1 MKAVSPRPRG
11 LFVGAPDES
20 ETALT
25 NKLARDFDLTMQPGE
40 QPLPASGWPEVILVA
55 AGAPMAVRRKV
66 ARWRRRRCAGALL
79 GGFWREGLPAGRFDF
94 FMVGDAQSATRLRE
108 GGVHPRRILLA
119 GAKDAGEFLRGRLA
133 AARRS
138 LLWVEED
145 VSLRSP
151 STKHLV
157 TSIPHLLEGGWEITV
172 WSFTADPLDERVE
185 VQCLPAPPRLLG
197 MFAPYWFWLVAN
209 LRGLRRR
216 MESGRREAA
225 VVQTVGGAYLGADI
239 AAIHFV
245 NQLWLY
251 RQLELGLTSLK
262 AMVVFLWTVAGAGKD
277 WLQFCNPRCRVFL
290 PVSDSIAVEVRR
302 RVHRGAT
309 VTVLPNSYDETR
321 FNPVVRQQ
329 WRDPMRAELGFT
341 PDETVFCFA
350 SQGHYQR
357 KGFWLAVE
365 ALSRAADPKAKL
377 LVIGGQPRT
386 LDKLRA
392 RLDQSCADWAQWIKF
407 TGTQSAVERY
417 YSAADAFLFPS
428 YFEAFC
434 LAEIEA
440 GALGLPLLLTPHNGT
455 EMILRDGENG
465 LLLSYDLPQLEKT
478 LKQFLACPLPP
489 FQVSPGRAMERA
501 RYAAELDA
509 IYTRTLARN
518 SGIRPPNRK

>member
-1 MKAVSPRPRG
+1 MTAAPPRPRV
-11 LFVGAPDES
+11 LFVGAPDAG
-20 ETALT
+20 ETVLT
-25 NKLARDFDLTMQPGE
+25 NELARDFDLTILPDE
-40 QPLPASGWPEVILVA
+40 HPLPTAGWPEVILVA
-55 AGAPMAVRRKV
+55 AGAPMAARQKV
-66 ARWRRRRCAGALL
+66 LRWRRRRCADALL
-79 GGFWREGLPAGRFDF
+79 GGIWREGLPTRRVDF
-94 FMVGDAQSATRLRE
+94 FVVAEAEAATRLRE
-108 GGVHPRRILLA
+108 VGVHPRRILVA
-119 GAKDAGEFLRGRLA
+119 GEKAAGEFLRGRLA

-145 VSLRSP
+145 VSLKSP

-157 TSIPHLLEGGWEITV
+157 TSIPHLLEVGWEITV
-172 WSFTADPLDERVE
+172 WSFTAEALDERID
-185 VQCLPAPPRLLG
+185 VQPLRRPPRGLG

-216 MESGRREAA
+216 IESGRREAA

-239 AAIHFV
+239 SAIHFV

-262 AMVVFLWTVAGAGKD
+262 AIIVFLWTVFGAGKD
-277 WLQFCNPRCRVFL
+277 WLQFRNPRCRVFL

-302 RVHRGAT
+302 RVHHAAT

-321 FNPVVRQQ
+321 FNPTVRER
-329 WRDPMRAELGFT
+329 WRDPIRAELGFA

-365 ALSRAADPKAKL
+365 ALSRLSDPKAKL

-386 LDKLRA
+386 LDKLR
-392 RLDQSCADWAQWIKF
+392 RHLDQCYAGWAGWIKF
-407 TGTQSAVERY
+407 AGTQSAVERY

-465 LLLSYDLPQLEKT
+465 LLLSYAPEEIART
-478 LKQFLACPLPP
+478 LATFVQKGLAP
-489 FQVSPGRAMERA
+489 FSASPGRAVERA
-501 RYAAELDA
+501 NYAKRLAEVYERCYANDH
-509 IYTRTLARN
+509 
-518 SGIRPPNRK
+518 G